1 MNRILF
7 NLGRIG
13 AGFLSGIAL
22 VVLVTDAFGT
32 AFTASWMLIASQMGL
47 VGFLNSICN
56 SSFTREFGVAF
67 QESES
72 RFHKAFASGF
82 GITAGASLAV
92 LLVTFLLT
100 QFLIPKLDVVDGNTD
115 AAVQIAWILTAGL
128 AFATL
133 TSPFVAMFAVQQWFG
148 AWNVV
153 LLLRQCAP
161 LIAFFLTDT
170 SIAGWES
177 LHSFVFNGFLVETS
191 GTALL
196 IIWGCVRNPL
206 LVPRLGQLRT
216 DCMVQ
221 MLPSLSSNSLVLAYL
236 NLTTQLLAIVVNM
249 TFGLAGTIPYQ
260 YAIRAAGY
268 SRAFSRAI
276 SAGID
281 AVVVRAKKSEVE
293 SIFRATLRAQ
303 QLATLF
309 ISVLLA
315 IWSDYLINLW
325 IGLRADVSSDLIVQV
340 VEIMRW
346 LLLFELARSGLEAF
360 QRVFYGLGHVQRLVM
375 PSIVSTL
382 LFLASVAASHV
393 FFQNVP
399 LRAFAVSL
407 ALITAVNAYGLTP
420 RRLKQVVTDLG
431 WFMRRNLLV
440 DALMLAAAA
449 LVACLAGYLGLP
461 IAAQLGLYLS
471 VAGVYMLRCLKSL
484 PHQ

>member
-72 RFHKAFASGF
+72 RFHKTFASGF

-133 TSPFVAMFAVQQWFG
+133 TAPFVAMFAVQQWFG
-148 AWNVV
+148 AWNFV

-177 LHSFVFNGFLVETS
+177 LRGF
-191 GTALL
+191 
-196 IIWGCVRNPL
+196 
-206 LVPRLGQLRT
+206 
-216 DCMVQ
+216 
-221 MLPSLSSNSLVLAYL
+221 
-236 NLTTQLLAIVVNM
+236 
-249 TFGLAGTIPYQ
+249 
-260 YAIRAAGY
+260 
-268 SRAFSRAI
+268 
-276 SAGID
+276 
-281 AVVVRAKKSEVE
+281 
-293 SIFRATLRAQ
+293 
-303 QLATLF
+303 
-309 ISVLLA
+309 
-315 IWSDYLINLW
+315 
-325 IGLRADVSSDLIVQV
+325 
-340 VEIMRW
+340 
-346 LLLFELARSGLEAF
+346 
-360 QRVFYGLGHVQRLVM
+360 
-375 PSIVSTL
+375 
-382 LFLASVAASHV
+382 
-393 FFQNVP
+393 
-399 LRAFAVSL
+399 VSL
-407 ALITAVNAYGLTP
+407 LSFMIT
-420 RRLKQVVTDLG
+420 
-431 WFMRRNLLV
+431 
-440 DALMLAAAA
+440 
-449 LVACLAGYLGLP
+449 
-461 IAAQLGLYLS
+461 
-471 VAGVYMLRCLKSL
+471 
-484 PHQ
+484 